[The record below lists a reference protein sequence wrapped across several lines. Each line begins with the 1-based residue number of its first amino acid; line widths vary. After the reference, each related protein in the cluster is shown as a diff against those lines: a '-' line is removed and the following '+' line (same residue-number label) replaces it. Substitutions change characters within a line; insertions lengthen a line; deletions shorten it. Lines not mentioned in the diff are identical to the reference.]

1 MGSSSCMGSKCQA
14 FIVNVKGFSP
24 HQLFFGRNIDRPL
37 SVNDKLSTAFS
48 EISLVLQRLNS
59 LYSLRQSF
67 LKIELSKKLTKHYK
81 NKQEKQKDSVT

>member
-14 FIVNVKGFSP
+14 FIIVKCFSP
-24 HQLFFGRNIDRPL
+24 HQLFFGRNINRPL

-67 LKIELSKKLTKHYK
+67 LKI
-81 NKQEKQKDSVT
+81 

>member
-1 MGSSSCMGSKCQA
+1 MGSKCQA
-14 FIVNVKGFSP
+14 FIIVKGFSP
-24 HQLFFGRNIDRPL
+24 HQLFFGRNINRPL